1 MLEEAINSLPG
12 DLRHRV
18 GDALR
23 QRVFSQCDTAVVDA
37 RVNGAAN
44 NSREYRHV
52 NGMGEMK
59 AQIPATAYHYWGQRE
74 GYQVWQDKKF
84 MRKYLQDN
92 PDVRV
97 NTKSDK
103 IQVGYGGDG
112 FIRAGLGRTVKVYK

>member
-12 DLRHRV
+12 DMRHRV

-23 QRVFSQCDTAVVDA
+23 QRVFSQCDQAERDA
-37 RVNGAAN
+37 RSNGAAN

-52 NGMGEMK
+52 NGMGEMR

-74 GYQVWQDKKF
+74 GYEVWQDKQF

-92 PDVRV
+92 PEVRV
-97 NTKSDK
+97 NTKPEN
-103 IQVGYGGDG
+103 IQVGYAGDG
-112 FIRAGLGRTVKVYK
+112 FLRCGTGRQIKVYK